1 MSNVRALIS
10 RIQRQRFRTNGACSK
25 TAFNANQMQATH
37 LQPPPESENLHW
49 SVAER
54 RFALLAQSV
63 NGLRFAHLNS
73 QKVGILQTRRP
84 SLCSDPVRLQ
94 RAIYCESTSRFARTH
109 SVPVRRRL
117 RSALFSSATFV
128 RFGHQR
134 PNPSIEGTHKRLRLL
149 RPPHV
154 KR

>member
-10 RIQRQRFRTNGACSK
+10 RTRRQRFQTTVLAPK
-25 TAFNANQMQATH
+25 TAFRSTMRSKLRFALFETSGN
-37 LQPPPESENLHW
+37 
-49 SVAER
+49 ER
-54 RFALLAQSV
+54 RFTLLVQSL

-73 QKVGILQTRRP
+73 RKVGILPTRRP
-84 SLCSDPVRLQ
+84 SLCSDSVRLQ
-94 RAIYCESTSRFARTH
+94 RAMYCESTSRFARTH
-109 SVPVRRRL
+109 SVPVRHRL
-117 RSALFSSATFV
+117 RSAHFSSATLV